1 VRAQG
6 PAASSPLPSWTAKL
20 PESSGLI
27 PAAPRDSLARRVG
40 YQHWKG
46 AAIGASLGAFAGFML
61 TLIYDNDC
69 ADCDKPSYPLVK
81 GALGGAAIGGL
92 IGFVA
97 GLASPRYAPETVP
110 AGS

>member
-1 VRAQG
+1 MRAQG
-6 PAASSPLPSWTAKL
+6 PAVSSPFASWTAKL
-20 PESSGLI
+20 PESRGAI

-46 AAIGASLGAFAGFML
+46 AAIGATLGAFAGFMF
-61 TLIYDNDC
+61 TLIYDNSC
-69 ADCDKPSYPLVK
+69 SDCDKPSYPLVK
-81 GALGGAAIGGL
+81 GALGGAAIGGI

-97 GLASPRYAPETVP
+97 GLASPRYAPEPAP